1 MATELVVLRSDLT
14 SLFVDGAIEA
24 KLIDASFYIM
34 FENKTKGTK
43 SLYFFLQLCK
53 CQNTFST
60 SMWFCNFINRNDM
73 EMEIPKSD
81 IEYLDQR
88 LKTILEENVDKVG
101 KVFILMKHYIQFT
114 LIVWG
119 IQK

>member
-1 MATELVVLRSDLT
+1 MLL
-14 SLFVDGAIEA
+14 
-24 KLIDASFYIM
+24 
-34 FENKTKGTK
+34 
-43 SLYFFLQLCK
+43 
-53 CQNTFST
+53 ST
-60 SMWFCNFINRNDM
+60 SCLKIKRKELNLYISSYNFNDM

>member
-1 MATELVVLRSDLT
+1 MLL
-14 SLFVDGAIEA
+14 
-24 KLIDASFYIM
+24 
-34 FENKTKGTK
+34 
-43 SLYFFLQLCK
+43 
-53 CQNTFST
+53 ST
-60 SMWFCNFINRNDM
+60 SCLKIKRKEQNLYISSYNFNDM

>member
-1 MATELVVLRSDLT
+1 MLL
-14 SLFVDGAIEA
+14 
-24 KLIDASFYIM
+24 
-34 FENKTKGTK
+34 
-43 SLYFFLQLCK
+43 
-53 CQNTFST
+53 ST
-60 SMWFCNFINRNDM
+60 SCLKIKRKEQNLYISSYNFNDM

-101 KVFILMKHYIQFT
+101 KVFILMKHYILFT